1 MAEAS
6 RSELAR
12 HRDLGGRRPQS
23 RRRRSSWSALTHLPK
38 HLQTAIVSYRR
49 QADQSGDLDP
59 GIRQFLDRIVE
70 KEAPESVTAKLVA
83 FDRGQ
88 VELKAGTILS
98 REWTIGRS
106 LLAMASCGTGHG
118 TTASRPSPS
127 PSPAPAGT
135 APASLACGIAQ
146 SVGRTGREGGKS
158 GVPRDRPVRDLY
170 PGLDRQWPRPGVQLA
185 GCPV

>member
-12 HRDLGGRRPQS
+12 RRDLGGRRPQS
-23 RRRRSSWSALTHLPK
+23 RGRRSSWSALAHLPK

-59 GIRQFLDRIVE
+59 AIRQFLDRIVE
-70 KEAPESVTAKLVA
+70 KETPESVMAKLVA

-98 REWTIGRS
+98 REWNGITQRAIVVEDGFLWEGIRYDNLS
-106 LLAMASCGTGHG
+106 AIAFAITGTRWSGPRFFGLRDSTVCGEDG
-118 TTASRPSPS
+118 P
-127 PSPAPAGT
+127 
-135 APASLACGIAQ
+135 
-146 SVGRTGREGGKS
+146 
-158 GVPRDRPVRDLY
+158 
-170 PGLDRQWPRPGVQLA
+170 
-185 GCPV
+185 